1 MYIYA
6 RHLYSQKIL
15 RFQTDDSRFQ
25 LNKKIVYNFEP
36 YVIFDVTTNRV
47 NDYEKPKIT
56 SVKFDASG
64 IQLKDDNIYLYG
76 VTFEPNGKIYHYW
89 SNNKYNIGDSVFIGD
104 EQKEVE
110 IVRTIHNSLYV
121 SSLVN
126 KFFPKE
132 NECLQSAEIWEYVV
146 KNCNTEESLVV
157 YNNKEMFSSWLYDKQ
172 SNSIYYVYKRKPI
185 KTKFKTTFIARDLI
199 EVKPF
204 ICRFINKDNSFS
216 KKTYIYFTDNIGNCF
231 KEYYTQYNQLLHY
244 EGTCCLYTYD
254 NLIKYA
260 KEQDFELKFKHKELR
275 RAAQEGTNDRLDAL
289 AYSFDTMA
297 SAAELATHSLNTLN
311 TIYFPS
317 GSSMTPLDGNRK
329 TIPELLYGQS
339 ILNENE
345 KENTTMNF
353 MKNFEFGKINTSAL
367 KMSMCG
373 LAFQRADKTYATYNV
388 EDNSFTEVTDF
399 LMDMDCVFVMPVAAK
414 DIKAGDIV
422 KHLNTY
428 VVVKSINEDGSISA
442 ISPIKAEEICIIPTK
457 NLFGFN
463 YYSKV
468 MNFFDG
474 ILKPTDENPFG
485 NPMML
490 MMLFGDKM
498 DFNGDMKSM
507 LPLLLLNNQNGDMK
521 DLMSNPLFF
530 LAMTK

>member
-1 MYIYA
+1 MFIYA
-6 RHLYSQKIL
+6 RHLYKQQIL
-15 RFQTDDSRFQ
+15 RFWTDDLRFTLQ
-25 LNKKIVYNFEP
+25 HKKIIYNFEP
-36 YVIFDVTTNRV
+36 YVIFDSNINKLNV
-47 NDYEKPKIT
+47 YET
-56 SVKFDASG
+56 SETIKVRFDANG

-76 VTFEPNGKIYHYW
+76 VTFEPNGKTYHYW
-89 SNNKYNIGDSVFIGD
+89 SNNKYNIEDSVFIGE
-104 EQKEVE
+104 EQKEVK
-110 IVRTIHNSLYV
+110 IVRVIPCNEYAN
-121 SSLVN
+121 SLVN

-132 NECLQSAEIWEYVV
+132 NECLQSIEIWEYVV
-146 KNCNTEESLVV
+146 KDCNTEESLVV
-157 YNNKEMFSSWLYDKQ
+157 YSYKQMYSSWLYDRQ
-172 SNSIYYVYKRKPI
+172 SNSIYYVFKRKPI
-185 KTKFKTTFIARDLI
+185 KTKFKTTFVARDLI

-254 NLIKYA
+254 DLIKYA

-275 RAAQEGTNDRLDAL
+275 KAAQEGTNDRFDVL
-289 AYSFDTMA
+289 AYSFDKVT
-297 SAAELATHSLNTLN
+297 SAVAKSAVHSLSITDFLN
-311 TIYFPS
+311 GNIAI
-317 GSSMTPLDGNRK
+317 PLDDNRK
-329 TIPELLYGQS
+329 TISESVCEQS
-339 ILNENE
+339 ILNKNE

-353 MKNFEFGKINTSAL
+353 MKNLEFGKINTSAL

-414 DIKAGDIV
+414 DIKAGDII

-442 ISPIKAEEICIIPTK
+442 IAPIKAEEICIIPTK

-474 ILKPTDENPFG
+474 MMKPTDENPFG

-507 LPLLLLNNQNGDMK
+507 LPLFLLNNQNGDMK

>member
-15 RFQTDDSRFQ
+15 RFQTNDTQFQ
-25 LNKKIVYNFEP
+25 VHKKISYNFEP
-36 YVIFDVTTNRV
+36 YVIFDVTCNRII
-47 NDYEKPKIT
+47 DYEKPKIT
-56 SVKFDASG
+56 AVKYDATG
-64 IQLKDDNIYLYG
+64 IKLYTSDNIYLYG
-76 VTFEPNGKIYHYW
+76 IQFESSGKIYHYW
-89 SNNKYNIGDSVFIGD
+89 SNNKYNIGDLVFIGD
-104 EQKEVE
+104 EQKQVA
-110 IVRTIHNSLYV
+110 IVKIPHHSEYAD
-121 SSLVN
+121 SLVN

-132 NECLQSAEIWEYVV
+132 NECLANKILWEYNV
-146 KNCNTEESLVV
+146 KDCNIGDDLIIYSTHCIST
-157 YNNKEMFSSWLYDKQ
+157 NWLYDLK
-172 SNSIYYVYKRKPI
+172 SNSIYYVYKKKQI
-185 KTKFKTTFIARDLI
+185 STKTNIITRELKGVRPFK
-199 EVKPF
+199 
-204 ICRFINKDNSFS
+204 CNFINSNGSYS
-216 KKTYIYFTDNIGNCF
+216 NKKYIYFSPTDNPIF
-231 KEYYTQYNQLLHY
+231 VSHKYYTQYNQLLISDGMIF
-244 EGTCCLYTYD
+244 EPNYD
-254 NLIKYA
+254 NLIYYA
-260 KEQDFELKFKHKELR
+260 KKDNYELKFKYKELR
-275 RAAQEGTNDRLDAL
+275 EVAQEGTNDRLDAL
-289 AYSFDTMA
+289 SYSFNCLGESA
-297 SAAELATHSLNTLN
+297 SQATEAFKKIT
-311 TIYFPS
+311 
-317 GSSMTPLDGNRK
+317 
-329 TIPELLYGQS
+329 YGQP
-339 ILNENE
+339 ILNKNE

-414 DIKAGDIV
+414 DIKAGDII
-422 KHLNTY
+422 KHLSTY
-428 VVVKSINEDGSISA
+428 VVVKAINEDGSISA
-442 ISPIKAEEICIIPTK
+442 IAPIKAEEICIIPTK

>member
-15 RFQTDDSRFQ
+15 RFQTNDTQFQ
-25 LNKKIVYNFEP
+25 VHKKISYNFEP
-36 YVIFDVTTNRV
+36 YVIFDITTNQIK
-47 NDYEKPKIT
+47 DYEKPRIT
-56 SVKFDASG
+56 AVKYDATG
-64 IQLKDDNIYLYG
+64 IKLYTSDNIYLYG
-76 VTFEPNGKIYHYW
+76 IQFESSGKIYHYW
-89 SNNKYNIGDSVFIGD
+89 SNNKYNIGDSVFIGE

-110 IVRTIHNSLYV
+110 IVRIIPHNEYAN
-121 SSLVN
+121 SLVN

-132 NECLQSAEIWEYVV
+132 NAEIWEYVV

-157 YNNKEMFSSWLYDKQ
+157 YNNKAMFSSWLYDKQ
-172 SNSIYYVYKRKPI
+172 SNSIYYVSKRKSI
-185 KTKFKTTFIARDLI
+185 KTKFNTTFITRDLI
-199 EVKPF
+199 DVKPF
-204 ICRFINKDNSFS
+204 ICRFVNKNNSFS
-216 KKTYIYFTDNIGNCF
+216 KKTYIYFTDFIGNCF

-244 EGTCCLYTYD
+244 EGTCCLYDYND
-254 NLIKYA
+254 LIKYA

-275 RAAQEGTNDRLDAL
+275 EVDQECINDRLDAL
-289 AYSFDTMA
+289 AYSFNHLGESA
-297 SAAELATHSLNTLN
+297 SQATEAFKKIT
-311 TIYFPS
+311 
-317 GSSMTPLDGNRK
+317 
-329 TIPELLYGQS
+329 YGQP
-339 ILNENE
+339 ILNKNE

-428 VVVKSINEDGSISA
+428 VVVKAINEDGSISA

-474 ILKPTDENPFG
+474 MLKPTDENPFG

>member
-15 RFQTDDSRFQ
+15 RFQTDDPQFKIH
-25 LNKKIVYNFEP
+25 KKISYNFEP
-36 YVIFDVTTNRV
+36 YVIFNITYNSIQYYEQPNLITIKFDVTGIKL
-47 NDYEKPKIT
+47 YT
-56 SVKFDASG
+56 S
-64 IQLKDDNIYLYG
+64 DNIYLYG
-76 VTFEPNGKIYHYW
+76 VQFEPNGKTYHYW

-104 EQKEVE
+104 EQKEVV
-110 IVRTIHNSLYV
+110 IVKIPQYSEYST
-121 SSLVN
+121 SLVN

-132 NECLQSAEIWEYVV
+132 NECLKRTLWRYEV
-146 KNCNTEESLVV
+146 KNCSRNIDTIIYSK
-157 YNNKEMFSSWLYDKQ
+157 KELHSSWLYDNQ
-172 SNSIYYVYKRKPI
+172 NNNIYYVNNGPDKVQ
-185 KTKFKTTFIARDLI
+185 TTNIITRELK
-199 EVKPF
+199 EVIPF
-204 ICRFINKDNSFS
+204 ECQFINKDNTFS
-216 KKTYIYFTDNIGNCF
+216 KKTYIYFTDKTKYEF
-231 KEYYTQYNQLLHY
+231 KKYYTQFNQLLNY
-244 EGTCCLYTYD
+244 QGTCLFNYD
-254 NLIKYA
+254 YLIDWA
-260 KEQDFELKFKHKELR
+260 KRKNYELKFNYKELR
-275 RAAQEGTNDRLDAL
+275 KAAQEGTNDRLDAL
-289 AYSFDTMA
+289 SYSFNHLGE
-297 SAAELATHSLNTLN
+297 SVSQATEAFKKIT
-311 TIYFPS
+311 
-317 GSSMTPLDGNRK
+317 
-329 TIPELLYGQS
+329 YGQP
-339 ILNENE
+339 ILNKNE

-399 LMDMDCVFVMPVAAK
+399 LMDMDCIFVMPVAAK

-474 ILKPTDENPFG
+474 MMKPTDENPFG

-507 LPLLLLNNQNGDMK
+507 LPLFLLNNQNGDMK

>member
-15 RFQTDDSRFQ
+15 RFQTDDLRFQ

-36 YVIFDVTTNRV
+36 YVIFDVTTNLI
-47 NDYEKPKIT
+47 NDYERPKIT
-56 SVKFDASG
+56 AVKFDARR

-121 SSLVN
+121 CSLVN
-126 KFFPKE
+126 KFFPRE

-146 KNCNTEESLVV
+146 KDCNTKESLVV
-157 YNNKEMFSSWLYDKQ
+157 YGNKEMLSSWLYDRQ
-172 SNSIYYVYKRKPI
+172 SNSIYYVFKRKSI
-185 KTKFKTTFIARDLI
+185 TTKFKTTLVTRDLI
-199 EVKPF
+199 DVKPF
-204 ICRFINKDNSFS
+204 ICRFVNKDNSFS
-216 KKTYIYFTDNIGNCF
+216 KKTYIYFTNYIGNCF

-254 NLIKYA
+254 DLIKYA

-275 RAAQEGTNDRLDAL
+275 KVAQEGINDRLDAL
-289 AYSFDTMA
+289 AYSFNHLGESA
-297 SAAELATHSLNTLN
+297 SQATEAFKKIT
-311 TIYFPS
+311 
-317 GSSMTPLDGNRK
+317 
-329 TIPELLYGQS
+329 YGQP
-339 ILNENE
+339 ILNKNE

-414 DIKAGDIV
+414 DIKAGDII

-474 ILKPTDENPFG
+474 MMKPTDENPFG

-507 LPLLLLNNQNGDMK
+507 LPLFLLNNQNGDMK

>member
-1 MYIYA
+1 MFIYA
-6 RHLYSQKIL
+6 RNLYSQKIL
-15 RFQTDDSRFQ
+15 RFQTDDTQFTINR
-25 LNKKIVYNFEP
+25 KIIYNFEP
-36 YVIFDVTTNRV
+36 YVIFDITNNRID
-47 NDYEKPKIT
+47 DYEKSNKIIVRYDT
-56 SVKFDASG
+56 IG
-64 IQLKDDNIYLYG
+64 IQLKEDNIYLYG

-89 SNNKYNIGDSVFIGD
+89 SNNKYSIGDSVFIGD

-110 IVRTIHNSLYV
+110 IVRTVYNSLYV
-121 SSLVN
+121 CSLVN
-126 KFFPKE
+126 KFFPRE

-146 KNCNTEESLVV
+146 KDCNTKESLVV
-157 YNNKEMFSSWLYDKQ
+157 YGNKEMLSSWLYDRQ
-172 SNSIYYVYKRKPI
+172 SNSIYYVFKRKSI
-185 KTKFKTTFIARDLI
+185 TTKFKTTFVTRDLI

-254 NLIKYA
+254 DLIKYA
-260 KEQDFELKFKHKELR
+260 KEQDYELKFKYKELR
-275 RAAQEGTNDRLDAL
+275 KAAQEGTNDRLDAL
-289 AYSFDTMA
+289 AYSFNHLSESA
-297 SAAELATHSLNTLN
+297 SQATEAFKKIT
-311 TIYFPS
+311 
-317 GSSMTPLDGNRK
+317 
-329 TIPELLYGQS
+329 YGQS

-474 ILKPTDENPFG
+474 MMKPTDENPFG

>member
-1 MYIYA
+1 MFIYA
-6 RHLYSQKIL
+6 RHLYKQQIL
-15 RFQTDDSRFQ
+15 RFQTDDLRFT
-25 LNKKIVYNFEP
+25 LHKKIIYNFEP
-36 YVIFDVTTNRV
+36 YVIFDATDNRV
-47 NDYEKPKIT
+47 YDYEIPKIT
-56 SVKFDASG
+56 TVKFDASG
-64 IQLKDDNIYLYG
+64 IQLKEDNVYLYG
-76 VTFEPNGKIYHYW
+76 ITFEPNGKIYHYW
-89 SNNKYNIGDSVFIGD
+89 SNNKYNIGDSVFVGE
-104 EQKEVE
+104 EQKEVK
-110 IVRTIHNSLYV
+110 IVKVLPCNEYAN
-121 SSLVN
+121 SLVN

-132 NECLQSAEIWEYVV
+132 NECLQHTDIWEYVV

-157 YNNKEMFSSWLYDKQ
+157 YSNKEMFSSWLYDIQ
-172 SNSIYYVYKRKPI
+172 SSSIYYVFKRKSI
-185 KTKFKTTFIARDLI
+185 KTKFKTTFVTRNLI

-204 ICRFINKDNSFS
+204 ICRFINKDNTFS

-254 NLIKYA
+254 MLIDYA
-260 KEQDFELKFKHKELR
+260 KEQNFELRFKHKELR
-275 RAAQEGTNDRLDAL
+275 KAAQEGTNDKLDAL
-289 AYSFDTMA
+289 AYSFDNLT
-297 SAAELATHSLNTLN
+297 SAAITTINSLNTIDFSN
-311 TIYFPS
+311 GSTITS
-317 GSSMTPLDGNRK
+317 LDDNRK
-329 TIPELLYGQS
+329 TIPKLIYGQS
-339 ILNENE
+339 NLNKNE

-373 LAFQRADKTYATYNV
+373 LAFQRTDKTYATYNV

-414 DIKAGDIV
+414 DIKAGDII

-428 VVVKSINEDGSISA
+428 VVVKAINEDGSISA

-474 ILKPTDENPFG
+474 MMKPTDENPFG

-498 DFNGDMKSM
+498 DFNGDMKSI
-507 LPLLLLNNQNGDMK
+507 LPLFLLNNQNGDMK
-521 DLMSNPLFF
+521 DFMSNPLFF

>member
-15 RFQTDDSRFQ
+15 RFWTEDLRFT
-25 LNKKIVYNFEP
+25 LHKKIIYNFEP
-36 YVIFDVTTNRV
+36 YVIFDARGNKL
-47 NDYEKPKIT
+47 NIYET
-56 SVKFDASG
+56 SETIKVRFDESG

-89 SNNKYNIGDSVFIGD
+89 SNNKYNIGDSVFIGE

-110 IVRTIHNSLYV
+110 IVRIIPHNEYAD
-121 SSLVN
+121 SLVN

-132 NECLQSAEIWEYVV
+132 NECLKSTEIWEYVV
-146 KNCNTEESLVV
+146 KDCNTEEQLVV
-157 YNNKEMFSSWLYDKQ
+157 YSYKQMYSSWLYDRQ
-172 SNSIYYVYKRKPI
+172 SNSIYYVYKRRPI
-185 KTKFKTTFIARDLI
+185 TTKFKTTFIARDLI

-216 KKTYIYFTDNIGNCF
+216 KKTYIYFTDFIGNCF

-254 NLIKYA
+254 MLIDYA
-260 KEQDFELKFKHKELR
+260 KEQNFELKFKYKELR
-275 RAAQEGTNDRLDAL
+275 KVAQEGTNDRFDAL
-289 AYSFDTMA
+289 AYSFNNVTSAVA
-297 SAAELATHSLNTLN
+297 SATHSLNTICFSN
-311 TIYFPS
+311 GSTITLP
-317 GSSMTPLDGNRK
+317 DDNRK
-329 TIPELLYGQS
+329 TISELIYGQP

-373 LAFQRADKTYATYNV
+373 LAFQRTDKTYATYNV

-474 ILKPTDENPFG
+474 MMKPTDENPFG

>member
-1 MYIYA
+1 MFIYA
-6 RHLYSQKIL
+6 RNLYSQKVL
-15 RFQTDDSRFQ
+15 RFQTDDLRFTPH
-25 LNKKIVYNFEP
+25 KKIIYNFEP
-36 YVIFDVTTNRV
+36 YVIFDATDCRII
-47 NDYEKPKIT
+47 DYEIPKIT
-56 SVKFDASG
+56 TMKFDTSG

-76 VTFEPNGKIYHYW
+76 ITFEPNGKIYHYW
-89 SNNKYNIGDSVFIGD
+89 SNNKYNIRDSVFIGE
-104 EQKEVE
+104 EQKEVQ
-110 IVRTIHNSLYV
+110 IVKVIPCNEYV
-121 SSLVN
+121 NSLVN
-126 KFFPKE
+126 KFFPRE
-132 NECLQSAEIWEYVV
+132 NECLQLIDIWEYVV

-185 KTKFKTTFIARDLI
+185 KTKFKTTIARDLI

-204 ICRFINKDNSFS
+204 ICRFINKNNTFS

-254 NLIKYA
+254 DLIKYA
-260 KEQDFELKFKHKELR
+260 KEQDYELKFKHKELR
-275 RAAQEGTNDRLDAL
+275 KAAQEGTNDRLDAL
-289 AYSFDTMA
+289 AYSFDNVTSAVA
-297 SAAELATHSLNTLN
+297 SATHSLNTICFSN
-311 TIYFPS
+311 
-317 GSSMTPLDGNRK
+317 GSLITPRDGNRK

-345 KENTTMNF
+345 NRKEDNTMNF

-373 LAFQRADKTYATYNV
+373 LAFQRTDKTYATYNV

-474 ILKPTDENPFG
+474 MMKPTDENPFG